1 MPRVYRRRYRSYRSG
16 RSKYSNQ
23 TTSLLFEV
31 PQAGVDA
38 GDSFPTGQDEQENQY
53 RGCTIVPSTGV
64 YGTRK
69 AKNFDIQ
76 VTTTAIASP
85 IVAALVYVPQG
96 TLASGLNISAFS
108 PEGPNSLYEPN
119 QNVIGQFIIPA
130 TPEGTSQS
138 VTRFRT
144 RLARNLDSGD
154 SIVLIFGAVDH
165 LDQGS
170 SICATVNYAIKY

>member
-1 MPRVYRRRYRSYRSG
+1 MPRGYRRRYRSYRTG

-23 TTSLLFEV
+23 TTSLLLTIPES
-31 PQAGVDA
+31 GVDA
-38 GDSFPTGQDEQENQY
+38 GETFPAGQDEEQNPY
-53 RGCTIVPSTGV
+53 KGCTIVPATSV

-69 AKNFDIQ
+69 AKNFDVQI
-76 VTTTAIASP
+76 TTSVIGCP

-96 TLASGLNISAFS
+96 TLASSLNISAFS

-119 QNVIGQFIIPA
+119 QNVIGQFVIPA

-138 VTRFRT
+138 ITRFKT

-154 SIVLIFGAVDH
+154 SIVLIMAPINSIGD
-165 LDQGS
+165 GS
-170 SICATVNYAIKY
+170 QICATVNYAIKY

>member
-1 MPRVYRRRYRSYRSG
+1 MPRYYRRRYRSYRSG
-16 RSKYSNQ
+16 KSKYSNQ
-23 TTSLLFEV
+23 TTSLLLTV
-31 PQAGVDA
+31 PEAGVEA
-38 GDSFPTGQDEQENQY
+38 GATFPTGQDEQENPY
-53 RGCTIVPSTGV
+53 RGCTIVPATGV

-76 VTTTAIASP
+76 ITTSSIGNP

-96 TLASGLNISAFS
+96 TLASTLNIASFT

-138 VTRFRT
+138 VSRFKT

-154 SIVLIFGAVDH
+154 SIVLVMAPVAGLVDGA
-165 LDQGS
+165 Q
-170 SICATVNYAIKY
+170 ICATVNYAIKY